1 VALTS
6 GYGAKTLGIEK
17 LTDKEEKQAK
27 IVEMFDSIADTYDLA
42 NRVLSMGI
50 DIQWRKKGC
59 NKAFEILNKKTLD
72 QITDVATGTG
82 DLLIYWRE
90 EAEKSGIE
98 IGRFVGVDPSVGML
112 EVARKKVDF
121 AQFIEGKAQAL
132 PIADESSDIISISYG
147 IRNVVDRVEALQEFH
162 RALKPGGIIVIL
174 EFTKQER
181 RGPIDKIVDFGMKQ
195 VLPRIGGLISKNYE
209 AYKYLPDSIEEFL
222 TTEML
227 SQELEEAGFEM
238 KYAKSFSMGI
248 STLLVAQ
255 KK

>member
-1 VALTS
+1 M
-6 GYGAKTLGIEK
+6 GIEK
-17 LTDKEEKQAK
+17 LTDKEAKQEK
-27 IVEMFDSIADTYDLA
+27 IVHMFDDIASTYDKA

-59 NKAFEILNKKTLD
+59 NKAFEILAKKELG

-82 DLLIYWRE
+82 DLLIYWKE
-90 EAEKSGIE
+90 EAEKNGVTIDKYVGI
-98 IGRFVGVDPSVGML
+98 DPSVGML
-112 EVARKKVDF
+112 EVAKKKVDF
-121 AQFIEGKAQAL
+121 AEFIEGKAQEL
-132 PIADESSDIISISYG
+132 PIADESTDVISISYG
-147 IRNVVDRVEALQEFH
+147 IRNVVDRVEALQEFY
-162 RALKPGGIIVIL
+162 RALKPEGIVVIL

-181 RGPIDKIVDFGMKQ
+181 EGIIDKIVDFGMKN

-222 TTEML
+222 TTDML
-227 SQELEEAGFEM
+227 AKELEEAGFEM
-238 KYAKSFSMGI
+238 KYTKSFSMGI

>member
-1 VALTS
+1 MDKSNLTS
-6 GYGAKTLGIEK
+6 
-17 LTDKEEKQAK
+17 KEEKQEK
-27 IVEMFDSIADTYDLA
+27 IVHMFDDIASTYDIA

-59 NKAFEILNKKTLD
+59 DKAFEILDIKELE

-90 EAEKSGIE
+90 QAKKNGVHIHKYVGI
-98 IGRFVGVDPSVGML
+98 DPSVGML
-112 EVARKKVDF
+112 EVAKKKVDF
-121 AQFIEGKAQAL
+121 AKFIEGKAQAL
-132 PIADESSDIISISYG
+132 PIEDESTNVISISYG
-147 IRNVVDRVEALQEFH
+147 IRNVVDRVEALKEFY
-162 RALKPGGIIVIL
+162 RALKPNGIVVIL

-181 RGPIDKIVDFGMKQ
+181 SGVLDKMVDFGMKK
-195 VLPRIGGLISKNYE
+195 VLPKVGGFISKNYE
-209 AYKYLPDSIEEFL
+209 AYQYLPESIEEFL

-227 SQELEEAGFEM
+227 ASELEEVGFEM
-238 KYAKSFSMGI
+238 KYTKSFSMGI

>member
-1 VALTS
+1 
-6 GYGAKTLGIEK
+6 LGIEK
-17 LTDKEEKQAK
+17 LTDKKQKQEK
-27 IVEMFDSIADTYDLA
+27 IVEMFDDIASTYDKA

-59 NKAFEILNKKTLD
+59 DKAFEILGKDHLG

-90 EAEKSGIE
+90 QAGKNGVRIDKYM
-98 IGRFVGVDPSVGML
+98 GVDPSTGML

-121 AQFIEGKAQAL
+121 AEFIVGKAQEL
-132 PIADESSDIISISYG
+132 PIEDESSDVISISYG

-162 RALKPGGIIVIL
+162 RALKPGGIVVIL

-181 RGPIDKIVDFGMKQ
+181 RGFVDRVVDFGMKNI
-195 VLPRIGGLISKNYE
+195 LPRVGGFISKNYE
-209 AYKYLPDSIEEFL
+209 AYRYLPDSIEEFL
-222 TTEML
+222 TTDML
-227 SQELEEAGFEM
+227 SRELEEAGFEM
-238 KYAKSFSMGI
+238 KYTKSFSMGI

-255 KK
+255 KR